1 MGGLVA
7 KIKVVTGLGK
17 KAMAE
22 PDMEKYRKCFI
33 ERWKSPN

>member
-22 PDMEKYRKCFI
+22 PNMEKYRKGFR